1 MTRSDPV
8 LLLHGQPGAAGDWDR
23 VRTAIGSRVE
33 TIAIDR
39 PGWDTDS
46 SPSDLEGNA
55 RAALDAVD
63 AAGAER
69 AVVVGHSFGGAV
81 AAWLAATHP
90 DRVRALVL
98 AAPSANEDSLEWMD
112 RVLATRGLGYVA
124 SAAALAGS
132 GLALAARPL
141 RARLARDLELE
152 ERYLRSA
159 GRILLSPPAWHAF
172 FLEQR
177 QLVRELPELEARLDQ
192 IAAPTTIVIGTRD
205 RVVPVA
211 SARRLA
217 EQIPDAELVELKRAN
232 HLLPQQRADRLAEII
247 LAAYDGS

>member
-1 MTRSDPV
+1 MTHSDPV

-112 RVLATRGLGYVA
+112 RWDGVLAPRGLG
-124 SAAALAGS
+124 
-132 GLALAARPL
+132 
-141 RARLARDLELE
+141 
-152 ERYLRSA
+152 
-159 GRILLSPPAWHAF
+159 
-172 FLEQR
+172 
-177 QLVRELPELEARLDQ
+177 
-192 IAAPTTIVIGTRD
+192 
-205 RVVPVA
+205 
-211 SARRLA
+211 
-217 EQIPDAELVELKRAN
+217 
-232 HLLPQQRADRLAEII
+232 
-247 LAAYDGS
+247 

>member
-1 MTRSDPV
+1 MPRRDPI
-8 LLLHGQPGAAGDWDR
+8 LLLHGQPGSAGDWDR
-23 VRTAIGSRVE
+23 VRAQIGGRAH

-39 PGWDTDS
+39 PGWDGGS
-46 SPSDLEGNA
+46 SPADLAGNA
-55 RAALDAVD
+55 RAAIAAID

-81 AAWLAATHP
+81 AAWVAATAP

-98 AAPSANEDSLEWMD
+98 AAPSANQESLQWLD
-112 RVLATRGLGYVA
+112 RVLAAPGVGLVA

-132 GLALAARPL
+132 GLALAAGPL
-141 RARLARDLELE
+141 RARVARDLQLE
-152 ERYLRSA
+152 EGYLRSA
-159 GRILLSPPAWHAF
+159 ARLFVAPRAWRAF

-177 QLVRELPELEARLDQ
+177 LLVHDMAELESRLGQ
-192 IAAPTTIVIGTRD
+192 IEAPATIVIGTAD
-205 RVVPVA
+205 RIVPPA

-217 EQIPDAELVELKRAN
+217 EQLPRAELVELRRAN

-247 LAAYDGS
+247 LAAY

>member
-1 MTRSDPV
+1 MPRSDPA
-8 LLLHGQPGAAGDWDR
+8 LLLHGQPGTARDWDR
-23 VRTAIGSRVE
+23 VQAAIGSRVE

-39 PGWDTDS
+39 PGWDGDS
-46 SPSDLEGNA
+46 SPSDLAGNA
-55 RAALDAVD
+55 AAALAALDA
-63 AAGAER
+63 AGADR

-81 AAWLAATHP
+81 AAWLAATAP

-98 AAPSANEDSLEWMD
+98 AAPSANEASLEWVD
-112 RVLATRGLGYVA
+112 RLLATRGLGYVA

-141 RARLARDLELE
+141 RVRVARDLELE
-152 ERYLRSA
+152 ERYLRTA

-177 QLVRELPELEARLDQ
+177 ELTRDLPELEGRLDQ

-205 RVVPVA
+205 RVVPRA

-217 EQIPDAELVELKRAN
+217 EQIPHAELVELERAN
-232 HLLPQQRADRLAEII
+232 HLLPQQRAERLAEII
-247 LAAYDGS
+247 VAAYGRS